1 MLTSTQVVEKK
12 VGKKKIWLVVFVAVT
27 FSTQKPA
34 DRTFSIRITRSRSL
48 GVCVY
53 NNTSF
58 SAAAPG
64 AANLHS

>member
-1 MLTSTQVVEKK
+1 MLTSNQ
-12 VGKKKIWLVVFVAVT
+12 VGKSGNFFFWLVVFVGVT
-27 FSTQKPA
+27 FSIQKPA
-34 DRTFSIRITRSRSL
+34 DRTFSIRITRSSSL